1 MNVVRM
7 RSSKGN
13 ATNDISTVA
22 LAVLVGL
29 ASVPFQKIF
38 ISPREIS
45 HALTSLRESNDIN
58 RSMLLESLHRYNTS
72 NVPASRTR
80 VITRA
85 LTQYSASRNY
95 CDFRIM
101 AC

>member
-29 ASVPFQKIF
+29 ASVPFQKI
-38 ISPREIS
+38 SYVLLVCYQPPRDLSRLDKSKGIKRYQS
-45 HALTSLRESNDIN
+45 IDVAGES
-58 RSMLLESLHRYNTS
+58 
-72 NVPASRTR
+72 A
-80 VITRA
+80 
-85 LTQYSASRNY
+85 
-95 CDFRIM
+95 
-101 AC
+101 